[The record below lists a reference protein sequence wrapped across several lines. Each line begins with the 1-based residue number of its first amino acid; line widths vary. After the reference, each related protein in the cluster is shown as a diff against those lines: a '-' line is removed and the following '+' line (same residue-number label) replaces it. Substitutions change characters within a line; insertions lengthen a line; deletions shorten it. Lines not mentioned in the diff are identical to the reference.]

1 MDTDAPPPQDHS
13 KWDAQ
18 AMGHV
23 MGGLDPE
30 ESSAFRR
37 HLLGCAHCKAHV
49 RELRDLAGSLQMAA
63 RDEQSMQAIRTAART
78 TADDDDEPT
87 REPVTVS
94 GRILAVIVATA
105 VAVGILVFSN
115 MSLRARTDISEARAT
130 QQATTLAALGQGL
143 VITDV
148 TMAGQTSGVVVSDG
162 YRVAWSL
169 SGLPPA
175 EETEWLA
182 VWLVTDGVAELVSSH
197 GPDDGAPGFLSGSV
211 NDDEATELVVTTTST
226 DQLVTPVPDGGPV
239 PGEVHVR
246 ADLSL
251 VRAGA
256 DDTSGGVDDTTSE
269 ASAGAAASS
278 DDQG

>member
-37 HLLGCAHCKAHV
+37 HLLGCTHCKAHV

-78 TADDDDEPT
+78 AADDADEEVTP
-87 REPVTVS
+87 EPVRIS
-94 GRILAVIVATA
+94 GRVLAVIVATA
-105 VAVGILVFSN
+105 VAIGILVFSN
-115 MSLRARTDISEARAT
+115 MSLRARTEASEARAT
-130 QQATTLAALGQGL
+130 EQGTTLAALGQGL

-148 TMAGQTSGVVVSDG
+148 TMSGQTSGVVVSDG

-169 SGLPPA
+169 SGLPRA
-175 EETEWLA
+175 TETEWLA

-197 GPDDGAPGFLSGSV
+197 GPDDGAPGLLSGSV
-211 NDDEATELVVTTTST
+211 SDDAASELVVTRTST
-226 DQLVTPVPDGGPV
+226 DQLVSPVPDGGPV
-239 PGEVHVR
+239 PGSVHVR

-256 DDTSGGVDDTTSE
+256 TAD
-269 ASAGAAASS
+269 AAATGSDATTDAA